1 MERWYVVQTH
11 PRVEQRAAWHLCNQ
25 GFGAY
30 LPQHLKRRRHARRT
44 EWVRAPLFPGY
55 LFVAMD
61 IARMRWRAIA
71 STIGVCRLVS
81 DGERPTPVPVGIVE
95 EIRVREDTN
104 GLIRMDRQR
113 PFKRGEVVQI
123 TSGPLADRAGLFE
136 CQVEE
141 ERVIL
146 LLELLGRQVKVKMPL
161 EAIAAC
167 I

>member
-30 LPQHLKRRRHARRT
+30 LPEYLKRRRHARRT
-44 EWVRAPLFPGY
+44 ERVRAPLFPGY

-61 IARMRWRAIA
+61 IARMRWRAVA

-81 DGERPTPVPVGIVE
+81 DGQSPTPVPAGTVE
-95 EIRVREDTN
+95 EIRAREDGD
-104 GLIRMDRQR
+104 GLIRMDKQR
-113 PFKRGEVVQI
+113 PFKRGEMVQI
-123 TSGPLADRAGLFE
+123 TSGALVDRAGLFE
-136 CQVEE
+136 CQVEK

-146 LLELLGRQVKVKMPL
+146 LLELLGRQVEVKVPL
-161 EAIAAC
+161 ETIAAYV
-167 I
+167 

>member
-11 PRVEQRAAWHLCNQ
+11 ARAEQRAVWHLRNQ

-30 LPQHLKRRRHARRT
+30 LPQYLRRRRHARRT

-61 IARMRWRAIA
+61 IARMRWRAVA

-81 DGERPTPVPVGIVE
+81 DGRSPTPAPPGVVE
-95 EIRVREDTN
+95 EIRAREDGD

-113 PFKRGEVVQI
+113 PFKRGEMVQI
-123 TSGPLADRAGLFE
+123 TSGALADRAGLFE

-141 ERVIL
+141 DRVIL
-146 LLELLGRQVKVKMPL
+146 LLELLGRQVEVKIPL
-161 EAIAAC
+161 EAVAAYV
-167 I
+167 

>member
-11 PRVEQRAAWHLCNQ
+11 ARAEQRAVWHLRNQ
-25 GFGAY
+25 DFEAY
-30 LPQHLKRRRHARRT
+30 LPQYLKRRRHARRT
-44 EWVRAPLFPGY
+44 DWVRAPLFPGY
-55 LFVAMD
+55 LFVAID

-81 DGERPTPVPVGIVE
+81 DGERPMPVPPGVVE
-95 EIRVREDTN
+95 EIRAREDGD
-104 GLIRMDRQR
+104 GLVRMASQR

-123 TSGPLADRAGLFE
+123 TSGALADRAGLFE

-146 LLELLGRQVKVKMPL
+146 LIELLGRQVKVKMPL